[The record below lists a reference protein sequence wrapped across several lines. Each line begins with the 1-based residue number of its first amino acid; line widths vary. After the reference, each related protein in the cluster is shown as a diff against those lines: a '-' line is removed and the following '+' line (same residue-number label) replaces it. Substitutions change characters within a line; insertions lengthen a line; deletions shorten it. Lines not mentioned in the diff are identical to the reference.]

1 MSHKNV
7 LLHLTAIVVVL
18 LWGATF
24 VNSKFLLR
32 AGMRAEEI
40 FLVRFV
46 LAYACIWT
54 ISPRRLWCSNWKDEA
69 LMVLLGITGGSL
81 YFLSENIAVGI
92 SYVNN
97 VSFIVCTAPLWTTL
111 LGLMFLKDVRASRY
125 LFAGSLMAVLG
136 MGMVIFNGH
145 FILRLNPAGDLLALA
160 AALCWAVYSVLIKFV
175 SGRYSAVFIT
185 RKVFFYGI
193 LTILPVFAVHPWSF
207 PWRAFSQPVV
217 WGNLLFL
224 GILASFVCFAV
235 WSYIIKQLGAIRTSN
250 YVYLNPISTVIISA
264 LFLDEPMTPV
274 AFAGSALIL
283 AGVYIANKKGN

>member
-1 MSHKNV
+1 
-7 LLHLTAIVVVL
+7 
-18 LWGATF
+18 
-24 VNSKFLLR
+24 
-32 AGMRAEEI
+32 MRAEEI

-46 LAYACIWT
+46 LACACIWT
-54 ISPRRLWCSNWKDEA
+54 ISPHRLWCSNWKDEA

-193 LTILPVFAVHPWSF
+193 LTIMPVFAVHPWSF

>member
-54 ISPRRLWCSNWKDEA
+54 ISPHQLWCNNWKGEA

-193 LTILPVFAVHPWSF
+193 LTIMPVFAVHPWSF

>member
-1 MSHKNV
+1 MFFDWYR
-7 LLHLTAIVVVL
+7 LLRDKISCDSNGHRAVVV
-18 LWGATF
+18 F
-24 VNSKFLLR
+24 NNSFQLR
-32 AGMRAEEI
+32 PCAG
-40 FLVRFV
+40 
-46 LAYACIWT
+46 C
-54 ISPRRLWCSNWKDEA
+54 
-69 LMVLLGITGGSL
+69 
-81 YFLSENIAVGI
+81 
-92 SYVNN
+92 
-97 VSFIVCTAPLWTTL
+97 VSMLCV
-111 LGLMFLKDVRASRY
+111 V
-125 LFAGSLMAVLG
+125 
-136 MGMVIFNGH
+136 

-193 LTILPVFAVHPWSF
+193 LTIMPVFAVHPWSF

>member
-193 LTILPVFAVHPWSF
+193 LTILPVFAAHPWSF

>member
-1 MSHKNV
+1 
-7 LLHLTAIVVVL
+7 
-18 LWGATF
+18 
-24 VNSKFLLR
+24 
-32 AGMRAEEI
+32 MRAEEI

-54 ISPRRLWCSNWKDEA
+54 ISPHRMWCNNWKDEA

-193 LTILPVFAVHPWSF
+193 LTILPVFAAHPWSF

-224 GILASFVCFAV
+224 GIVASFVCFAV

>member
-54 ISPRRLWCSNWKDEA
+54 ISPHRLWCNNWKDEA

-81 YFLSENIAVGI
+81 YFLSENVAVGI